1 MATKVSPDVKALQ
14 SEIQAK
20 YAKVAR
26 TPNKGFHFHT
36 GRPLA
41 ERLGYPEE
49 ILDGLPEECIEA
61 FAGVG
66 CPFLLGDIQPGQAV
80 VDVGSGAGF
89 DSLIAGRMVG
99 PTGSVIG
106 VDMTLEMLDKAR
118 RNAQLTGMSHVS
130 FREGVV
136 EELPLADHSADVV
149 ITNGLINLVP
159 DKNTA
164 LKGILR
170 ILKPGGRL
178 QLSDIV
184 VHKAVPDSARQSL
197 DLWTD

>member
-41 ERLGYPEE
+41 DRLGYPKE

-99 PTGSVIG
+99 SIGSVIG
-106 VDMTLEMLDKAR
+106 VDMTIEMLDKAR
-118 RNAQLTGMSHVS
+118 RNVQLTGMSHVS

-159 DKNTA
+159 DKKTA